1 MINREKILQLAD
13 LCKLDVEKEVEIYR
27 EEISNLLETFQKMEK
42 VDTNQVEATFQINKE
57 KNPLREDK
65 IGESL
70 SQEEVLKNTVEEQY
84 GFFKIL
90 KVMD

>member
-27 EEISNLLETFQKMEK
+27 EEISNLLEAFQKMEK